1 MKMKDNMRFE
11 YADIDEL
18 IFRDEEPYVSER

>member
-1 MKMKDNMRFE
+1 MGPQKTVRFE